1 MVSIFVFISIV
12 NTYNVNRQDM
22 LYLITFPD
30 RSKCHYINKYIVKQ
44 FDLLYNIVKYGL
56 TVVERSGCFY
66 TNVLHSI
73 SCFHGVQLCLS
84 TTKWKGKLKE
94 NKSKDINDGK
104 KYPYKIFLYG
114 QIEKVKLI
122 FSFSSRYQEI
132 LIYILRSINITMYAV
147 IFLVILNQFCFQ
159 NE

>member
-56 TVVERSGCFY
+56 TVVEQADVFTQMCYIRYLVFMVY
-66 TNVLHSI
+66 
-73 SCFHGVQLCLS
+73 
-84 TTKWKGKLKE
+84 
-94 NKSKDINDGK
+94 
-104 KYPYKIFLYG
+104 
-114 QIEKVKLI
+114 
-122 FSFSSRYQEI
+122 SSAFQ
-132 LIYILRSINITMYAV
+132 
-147 IFLVILNQFCFQ
+147 QQ
-159 NE
+159 NEKAN

>member
-44 FDLLYNIVKYGL
+44 FYLLYNIVKYGL

-73 SCFHGVQLCLS
+73 SCFHGCIAPFNNKMKRQI
-84 TTKWKGKLKE
+84 KGKQVKGYKWWQKISVQNILAWAKWNYE
-94 NKSKDINDGK
+94 NN
-104 KYPYKIFLYG
+104 L
-114 QIEKVKLI
+114 
-122 FSFSSRYQEI
+122 SSI
-132 LIYILRSINITMYAV
+132 MLINIFANNTPG
-147 IFLVILNQFCFQ
+147 LH
-159 NE
+159 